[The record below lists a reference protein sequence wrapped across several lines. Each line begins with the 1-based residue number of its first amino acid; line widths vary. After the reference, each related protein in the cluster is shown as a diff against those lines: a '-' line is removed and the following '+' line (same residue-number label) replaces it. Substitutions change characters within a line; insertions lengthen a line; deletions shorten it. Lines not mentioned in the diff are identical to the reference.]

1 MTELQDDYEMA
12 EPNNQS
18 NGLLDQSINETYV
31 KHSELEP
38 DENRKSP
45 RNDSE
50 TENQSG
56 PDEDIQS
63 ARNNSETGNQSLAK
77 DNADREEVNE
87 KTLSKTRNN
96 VKSDGAVKADE
107 DDLGI
112 YEDTADVD
120 SFLSDSEVGDASES
134 DGVPDSTNVIEVEEE
149 RKKEEEEK
157 EEDIEKQEVSDEAQE
172 MRQVLEPSGNVAI
185 RPGTETLDDQSSVP
199 TFSAPKPPRV
209 QISDARKI
217 SGLRAI
223 NTPASFITEY
233 SASTRNASRLAT
245 ETKEA
250 MFHQAMTLLTARCTS
265 IGQGLDSP
273 LKESSFGVQVPQYF
287 YINQN
292 RPIPMEPLKAWQ
304 GYHGNVY
311 FEPIKINPVSK
322 TDDAKSLPDTRI
334 GSLSGASERQR
345 RAQMIAGRRRGI
357 SSEKMERP
365 ATDNHSVS
373 SQMTKMSVSSRPST
387 RQMVLL
393 DKSTIL
399 SKFDDNIHED
409 LVWLEGQESTGSLCI
424 RPKLERN
431 GKKMKQQT
439 SFNKEKICRGSVA
452 HKLLVESKGRR
463 HPVLAV
469 SGGKFMPPASLSPLL
484 RAQTQYSYSNH
495 RLTTNSPDLYHFDT
509 KLPHLEHIR
518 ASLKHMDSA
527 VGQAHQKSR
536 SYKRPIT
543 MTDELKPFIKYSP
556 DVVAKFGQHAN

>member
-1 MTELQDDYEMA
+1 MNCQRLEMTELQDDHKMA
-12 EPNNQS
+12 EQNNQL
-18 NGLLDQSINETYV
+18 NGSLDQSIDKAYV
-31 KHSELEP
+31 KQSELEP
-38 DENRKSP
+38 NENRKLPS
-45 RNDSE
+45 ND
-50 TENQSG
+50 
-56 PDEDIQS
+56 
-63 ARNNSETGNQSLAK
+63 SETGNQSKAK
-77 DNADREEVNE
+77 ANADHEESNQE
-87 KTLSKTRNN
+87 TLNKTKNN
-96 VKSDGAVKADE
+96 VKSVKADE

-112 YEDTADVD
+112 YDDTADVD
-120 SFLSDSEVGDASES
+120 SLLSDSEVGDDPEV
-134 DGVPDSTNVIEVEEE
+134 DGVIDSTNVVELEE
-149 RKKEEEEK
+149 AKKKEEEEK
-157 EEDIEKQEVSDEAQE
+157 KEDKGKQEVLNEAQE
-172 MRQVLEPSGNVAI
+172 KRQVLESAN
-185 RPGTETLDDQSSVP
+185 RPGTETLDDQSTVP

-209 QISDARKI
+209 QISDVRKI
-217 SGLRAI
+217 SSLRAV

-233 SASTRNASRLAT
+233 STSTRNASRLAA

-250 MFHQAMTLLTARCTS
+250 MFHQAMTLLTARCRS

-292 RPIPMEPLKAWQ
+292 KPIPMEPLKAWQ

-322 TDDAKSLPDTRI
+322 TDDTKSLPDTRQ
-334 GSLSGASERQR
+334 GSLLMANDRQR
-345 RAQMIAGRRRGI
+345 RAQMIAGRKKGI

-365 ATDNHSVS
+365 ATDNCSVS

-399 SKFDDNIHED
+399 SKFDDNSHED

-439 SFNKEKICRGSVA
+439 SLNKEKICRGSVA
-452 HKLLVESKGRR
+452 HKLLVENKGRR

-484 RAQTQYSYSNH
+484 RAQTQYSNSSH
-495 RLTTNSPDLYHFDT
+495 RLTTNSPDLYHFDS

-527 VGQAHQKSR
+527 VGQPHQKNR
-536 SYKRPIT
+536 SYKRPMT